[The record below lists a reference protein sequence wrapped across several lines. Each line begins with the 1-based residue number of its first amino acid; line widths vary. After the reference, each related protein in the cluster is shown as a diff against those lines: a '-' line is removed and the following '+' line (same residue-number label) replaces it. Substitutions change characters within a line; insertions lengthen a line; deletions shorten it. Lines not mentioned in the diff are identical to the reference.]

1 MPTPYPAPRQ
11 PNIPDAHSPTEPDA
25 HAPDYLASPTPDQ
38 TAFAKGGPVGGAAGP
53 TGWRNNPEVLLILMA
68 AVMPL
73 SFSTWMALLNNFS
86 VEIADF
92 TGKEIGILQSLRE
105 IPGFLAFTAVFA
117 LLIFREQTFAL
128 MSLMVLGL
136 GVAISGY
143 FPTVIGLYCTT
154 VLMSIGFHYFETMQQ
169 ALSLQWVAK
178 DRAAMVMGR
187 QLSAKSIASLLMFG
201 GVWVMMEIFAMP
213 YRGVYVAGGA
223 LTILGAIIAW
233 MVFPK
238 FKDAHP
244 QTRKLI
250 LRRRYWLYYALT
262 FMAGARRQIFTVFA
276 GFLMVE
282 KFGYDVGTITIL
294 YLLNHAINMVLAPK
308 IGRLIGKWG
317 ERRALIVEYSGLF
330 IVFTS
335 YAFVQNAHIAAGLY
349 VIDHM
354 FFAMAIAMKTYFQK
368 IADPGDISSTAG
380 VSFTINHIAAVFLPA
395 AFGLLWLVSPSAV
408 FITGAVL
415 ALGSLILSLNVP
427 HDPRPG
433 NEVVLGGTQPAAAV
447 GQGAR

>member
-1 MPTPYPAPRQ
+1 
-11 PNIPDAHSPTEPDA
+11 
-25 HAPDYLASPTPDQ
+25 
-38 TAFAKGGPVGGAAGP
+38 
-53 TGWRNNPEVLLILMA
+53 
-68 AVMPL
+68 
-73 SFSTWMALLNNFS
+73 
-86 VEIADF
+86 
-92 TGKEIGILQSLRE
+92 
-105 IPGFLAFTAVFA
+105 
-117 LLIFREQTFAL
+117 
-128 MSLMVLGL
+128 
-136 GVAISGY
+136 
-143 FPTVIGLYCTT
+143 
-154 VLMSIGFHYFETMQQ
+154 MQQ

-178 DRAAMVMGR
+178 NRTAMVMGR

-201 GVWVMMEIFAMP
+201 GVWVMMEIFNMP

-223 LTILGAIIAW
+223 LTIIVAIIAW

-238 FKDAHP
+238 FTDAHP

-294 YLLNHAINMVLAPK
+294 YLLNHAVNMVLAPQ

-317 ERRALIVEYSGLF
+317 ERKALIFEYCGLF

-335 YAFVQNAHIAAGLY
+335 YAFVQNAHLAAGLY
-349 VIDHM
+349 VIDHL

-368 IADPGDISSTAG
+368 IADPRDISSTAG

-408 FITGAVL
+408 FLTGAVL

-427 HDPRPG
+427 NDPRPG
-433 NEVVLGGTQPAAAV
+433 NEVVFGSTRDVGAV
-447 GQGAR
+447 GQAAR

>member
-1 MPTPYPAPRQ
+1 MPTPYPTPKAPE
-11 PNIPDAHSPTEPDA
+11 IPEAHNPTEPDA
-25 HAPDYLASPTPDQ
+25 HAPGNLAASAPDR
-38 TAFAKGGPVGGAAGP
+38 TAFVPLTANGKS
-53 TGWRNNPEVLLILMA
+53 GWRGNPEVLLILMA
-68 AVMPL
+68 VAMPL

-86 VEIADF
+86 VEMADF
-92 TGKEIGILQSLRE
+92 TGREIGILQSLRE
-105 IPGFLAFTAVFA
+105 IPGFLAFSAIFA

-128 MSLMVLGL
+128 ISLLVLGL

-143 FPTVIGLYCTT
+143 FPTIIGLYCTT

-178 DRAAMVMGR
+178 DRTAMVMGR

-201 GVWVMMEIFAMP
+201 GVWVMMEVFDMP
-213 YRGVYVAGGA
+213 YRGVYVVGGA
-223 LTILGAIIAW
+223 LTIAVAIAAW
-233 MVFPK
+233 LIFPK
-238 FKDAHP
+238 FTDAHP
-244 QTRKLI
+244 QTRKLV

-294 YLLNHAINMVLAPK
+294 YLLNHAINMVLAPQ

-317 ERRALIVEYSGLF
+317 ERKALIFEYCGLF
-330 IVFTS
+330 LVFTG
-335 YAFVQNAHIAAGLY
+335 YAFVQNSHLAAGLY
-349 VIDHM
+349 VVDHL

-408 FITGAVL
+408 FLTGAVL
-415 ALGSLILSLNVP
+415 ALGSLILSFNVP
-427 HDPRPG
+427 NDPRPG
-433 NEVVLGGTQPAAAV
+433 NEAVFGGADDMGAV
-447 GQGAR
+447 GQAAR

>member
-1 MPTPYPAPRQ
+1 M
-11 PNIPDAHSPTEPDA
+11 
-25 HAPDYLASPTPDQ
+25 
-38 TAFAKGGPVGGAAGP
+38 TANGKS
-53 TGWRNNPEVLLILMA
+53 GWRGNPEVLLILMA
-68 AVMPL
+68 VAMPL

-86 VEIADF
+86 VEMADF
-92 TGKEIGILQSLRE
+92 TGREIGILQSLRE
-105 IPGFLAFTAVFA
+105 IPGFLAFSAIFA

-128 MSLMVLGL
+128 ISLLVLGL

-143 FPTVIGLYCTT
+143 FPTIIGLYCTT

-178 DRAAMVMGR
+178 DRTAMVMGR

-201 GVWVMMEIFAMP
+201 GVWVMMEVFDMP
-213 YRGVYVAGGA
+213 YRGVYVVGGA
-223 LTILGAIIAW
+223 LTIAVAIAAW
-233 MVFPK
+233 LIFPK
-238 FKDAHP
+238 FTDAHP
-244 QTRKLI
+244 QTRKLV

-294 YLLNHAINMVLAPK
+294 YLLNHAINMVLAPQ

-317 ERRALIVEYSGLF
+317 ERKALIFEYCGLF
-330 IVFTS
+330 LVFTG
-335 YAFVQNAHIAAGLY
+335 YAFVQNSHLAAGLY
-349 VIDHM
+349 VVDHL

-408 FITGAVL
+408 FLTGAVL
-415 ALGSLILSLNVP
+415 ALGSLILSFNVP
-427 HDPRPG
+427 NDPRPG
-433 NEVVLGGTQPAAAV
+433 NEAVFGGADDMGAV
-447 GQGAR
+447 GQAAR

>member
-1 MPTPYPAPRQ
+1 MPTPYPTPKSTEM
-11 PNIPDAHSPTEPDA
+11 PPAHNPTEPDA
-25 HAPDYLASPTPDQ
+25 HAPDNLAASAPDK
-38 TAFAKGGPVGGAAGP
+38 TAFVPLTANGQS
-53 TGWRNNPEVLLILMA
+53 GWRGNPEVLLILMA
-68 AVMPL
+68 AAMPL

-86 VEIADF
+86 IEMAGF
-92 TGKEIGILQSLRE
+92 TGREIGILQSLRE
-105 IPGFLAFTAVFA
+105 IPGFLAFSAIFA

-128 MSLMVLGL
+128 ISLLILGV

-143 FPTVIGLYCTT
+143 FPTIVGLYCTT

-178 DRAAMVMGR
+178 NRTAMVMGR

-201 GVWVMMEIFAMP
+201 GVWVMMEIFNMP

-223 LTILGAIIAW
+223 LTIIVAIIAW

-238 FKDAHP
+238 FTDAHP

-294 YLLNHAINMVLAPK
+294 YLLNHAVNMVLAPQ

-317 ERRALIVEYSGLF
+317 ERKALIFEYCGLF

-335 YAFVQNAHIAAGLY
+335 YAFVQNAHLAAGLY
-349 VIDHM
+349 VIDHL

-368 IADPGDISSTAG
+368 IADPRDISSTAG

-408 FITGAVL
+408 FLTGAVL

-427 HDPRPG
+427 NDPRPG
-433 NEVVLGGTQPAAAV
+433 NEVVFGSTRDVGAV
-447 GQGAR
+447 GQAVR